1 MGLLW
6 GINADPCARRTNPSV
21 MRGLPHGIRPW
32 LVPASVSAILTV
44 LVAVAANPILVS
56 GTSMEPLLDPGDRL
70 LVSRFVTLAR
80 GDIVVLDVP
89 HISGYLV
96 KRIVALPG
104 ERIRIIDATVYVN
117 GRALY
122 EPYVHGP
129 WTSDIGY
136 NGGLEVTIAPDHYF
150 LLGDNRDV
158 SLDSRSLGP
167 QRRTAIIGL
176 AWARAWPRPVPLAH
190 YPL

>member
-6 GINADPCARRTNPSV
+6 GINADPCARRATPSV

-32 LVPASVSAILTV
+32 LVPASVSAILTG

-56 GTSMEPLLDPGDRL
+56 GASAGTPPTSGAPLL
-70 LVSRFVTLAR
+70 VE
-80 GDIVVLDVP
+80 
-89 HISGYLV
+89 
-96 KRIVALPG
+96 RIVAIPG
-104 ERIRIIDATVYVN
+104 GQIRMIDATVYVN
-117 GRALY
+117 SGALY

-150 LLGDNRDV
+150 LLGDNRGV